1 MKISVTTIRIGDN
14 TVNLGLLQD
23 ISERTGGRF
32 YYVEDAHALPDLMLQ
47 DTTRALGPIVD
58 RHRELL
64 PADRRAQPDAR
75 RHRRAHDSHRS
86 PAMPIP
92 GRSREPRFPLQVTR
106 LKRRDPILAVWRYGL
121 GRVAAFT
128 ASPSGDAEQWWGWPQ
143 FGKFWSQLAHWTG
156 REHIDGSYVVE
167 ALRTDGATELSV
179 RAPSSVNDDA
189 VLYARLHLDGGD
201 VREIGLVSERPRSF
215 TARVPAIPAG
225 RYPLTII
232 RRSSDGEVTE
242 QTLPVTIPEDEIE
255 PRHELEREEPNLA
268 LLAALADGTG
278 GKLNPSA
285 REVVE
290 RESGSRRAVY
300 PLDHLLL
307 PLAMLLFLAD
317 VAVRRLKLD
326 RGFR

>member
-1 MKISVTTIRIGDN
+1 
-14 TVNLGLLQD
+14 
-23 ISERTGGRF
+23 
-32 YYVEDAHALPDLMLQ
+32 MLQ
-47 DTTRALGPIVD
+47 DTTRAIGPISAGT
-58 RHRELL
+58 ETYF
-64 PADRRAQPDAR
+64 PQTGAR
-75 RHRRAHDSHRS
+75 SQTLSGIDERT
-86 PAMPIP
+86 IP
-92 GRSREPRFPLQVTR
+92 TLAGYAYSRPKPGAEIALQVTR

-128 ASPSGDAEQWWGWPQ
+128 ASPSADAEQWWGWQQ

-156 REHIDGSYVVE
+156 REHTDGSYVVE
-167 ALRTDGATELSV
+167 ALRTDGATELTV

-189 VLYARLHLDGGD
+189 ALFARLHLDGGD

-215 TARVPAIPAG
+215 TARVPSIPPG

-232 RRSSDGEVTE
+232 RRSSTGDVTQ
-242 QTLPVTIPEDEIE
+242 QTLPVTIPEDEVE
-255 PRHELEREEPNLA
+255 PRHELEREEPNLG
-268 LLAALADGTG
+268 LLAALAEGTG

-290 RESGSRRAVY
+290 RDSGTRRAVY

-326 RGFR
+326 GASTRSVNA